1 MSIDPV
7 EFRQTLGRWP
17 SGVTVV
23 TMQDGDSVHGITV
36 SAFSSLSLDPPLVG
50 VAIGRKARAHGF
62 LETVQRYAVNILRA
76 DQQYLSERFAG
87 RPVEL
92 SEDPFE
98 RFEGL
103 PVLRGAVAQIACT
116 IVDRVATGDH
126 TLYVGRLDASRLSD
140 DEPLVYRLG
149 AYRAL
154 S

>member
-7 EFRQTLGRWP
+7 QFRQTLGRWP

-23 TMQDGDSVHGITV
+23 TMQDGEAVHGITV

-62 LETVQRYAVNILRA
+62 LERVPRYGVSVLRS

-92 SEDPFE
+92 ADDPFE
-98 RFEGL
+98 RFEDL

-126 TLYVGRLDASRLSD
+126 TLYVGRIEASRLSD
-140 DEPLVYRLG
+140 DAPLVYRLG
-149 AYRAL
+149 AYQQL
-154 S
+154 T

>member
-1 MSIDPV
+1 MPIDPV
-7 EFRQTLGRWP
+7 QFRQTLGRWP

-23 TMQDGDSVHGITV
+23 TMEDGDSVHGITV

-50 VAIGRKARAHGF
+50 VAIGRKARAHGY
-62 LETVQRYAVNILRA
+62 LERLPRYAVNVLRS
-76 DQQYLSERFAG
+76 DQRHLSEHFAG

-98 RFEGL
+98 RFHDL

-126 TLYVGRLDASRLSD
+126 TLYVGRIEASQLSD
-140 DEPLVYRLG
+140 AEPLLYQLG
-149 AYRAL
+149 AYRQLA
-154 S
+154 